1 MKNLILLSVFI
12 LAGILTSC
20 TKDDTGVSPT
30 IPISIQKIK
39 LAEGFSVGTKIE
51 LYADDTLRTGYNRL
65 YIRVLDSAT
74 NAVVRDAHLSIHPE
88 MDMGSMKHSCPT
100 EQTPSA
106 VITGDLFPA
115 ATIFTMAGSNM
126 NKWSIT
132 IEFHNHISDR
142 ESEITFPISVV
153 SGSFPP
159 KIFMGSDGKAMILSM
174 LPVAK
179 PIVGMNDVEFAV
191 FTSASDVFTPVDDLT
206 MTITPEMPSMGH
218 GSPNNVN
225 PTAKGNGHYTGKV
238 NFIMTGEWK
247 ITLDLLRSGTTIGKQ
262 FFMITL

>member
-39 LAEGFSVGTKIE
+39 LAEGFTAGTKLE

-65 YIRVLDSAT
+65 YIRALDSAT
-74 NAVVRDAHLSIHPE
+74 NAVIRDAQFTLKPT
-88 MDMGSMKHSCPT
+88 MDMGSMTHSCPT
-100 EQTPSA
+100 EQPTSSQISA
-106 VITGDLFPA
+106 DLFPA
-115 ATIFTMAGSNM
+115 AAIFTMEGNDAQQ
-126 NKWSIT
+126 WSLS
-132 IEFHNHISDR
+132 ISFR
-142 ESEITFPISVV
+142 STAPKEGTLTFPISVIK
-153 SGSFPP
+153 GTFPP
-159 KIFMGSDGKAMILSM
+159 KIFMDSNGKEMILAM
-174 LPVAK
+174 LPLAN

-191 FTSASDVFTPVDDLT
+191 FSNTSDVYTPIDDLT

-225 PTAKGNGHYTGKV
+225 PTNKGNGYYAGKV

-247 ITLDLLRSGTTIGKQ
+247 INLALERSGAIVGKQ